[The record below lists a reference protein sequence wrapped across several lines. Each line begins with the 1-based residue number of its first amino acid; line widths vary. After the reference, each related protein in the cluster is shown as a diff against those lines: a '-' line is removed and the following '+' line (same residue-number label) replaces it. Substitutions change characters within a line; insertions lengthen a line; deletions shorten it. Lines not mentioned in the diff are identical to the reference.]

1 MKKSHSAVGQSTTL
15 SALLLATLLFSCTP
29 KPHVPTNPFNEQA
42 AREYLKPIRPAS
54 EGRNPCWNGFAR
66 KFIYAP
72 AFDFEKVENAVS
84 YRYTVS
90 DTRKPEKVWSFD
102 ASTPDADLS
111 PIWNDIYPADVHL
124 TVDALDAKGNVLK
137 TVGDRTFLRD
147 FPFEAPYPGKALPY
161 RESAMRAAL
170 YIHRM
175 PAVQAWKNQ
184 TVPDLSYQLN
194 AYPNKMTGAT
204 LSNEAFIAQNIPS
217 FREEAL
223 QIARNAAQFLID
235 QSRPEGHPLEFFPP
249 TFYEDK
255 ASSGWAENVGTTMV
269 MDATMAGKG
278 FLNLF
283 VATGDSLYLDR
294 ALKIADTYQKLQY
307 EDGSFPV
314 KVNYE
319 TGEPINNGRAMLEP
333 ILRYASRLR
342 KEFGIEKYKEM
353 EDKANAWMHKYPLE
367 SFDLAGSFED
377 TYRLGNTQPYQNL
390 TNCTAAPYAS
400 YLLQQENI
408 SEQDLKDAID
418 LIRMSEDQFVHWN
431 YLPDDVTHVREIPTP
446 SVFEQYFCY
455 EPVDDSSANMVNA
468 YLDLYAITGDKLLLE
483 KSKALMDHLT
493 ILQNQ
498 VTGMILTIDEPV
510 EFFWINCSFITQTTL
525 LRLADVLGEPPLE

>member
-1 MKKSHSAVGQSTTL
+1 MKKTL
-15 SALLLATLLFSCTP
+15 LYAGFAAMLFSCAQTP
-29 KPHVPTNPFNEQA
+29 QDEMEQLNAQA
-42 AREYLKPIRPAS
+42 AREYLIPIRPAS

-66 KFIYAP
+66 KFTYAP
-72 AFDFEKVENAVS
+72 AFDFEKVDGAAS

-90 DTRKPEKVWSFD
+90 DTRKPENVWSFE
-102 ASTPDADLS
+102 AEGPDADLS
-111 PIWNDIYPADVHL
+111 PIWNDIYPADVQL
-124 TVDALDAKGNVLK
+124 TVEALDAEGKVLK
-137 TVGDRTFLRD
+137 TVGDRKFLRD
-147 FPFEAPYPGKALPY
+147 FPFHGPYPGKAMSY

-170 YIHRM
+170 YSHRM

-204 LSNEAFIAQNIPS
+204 LSNEAFIAQHVPS
-217 FREEAL
+217 LREEAL

-255 ASSGWAENVGTTMV
+255 ASSGWAENVGTTMM
-269 MDATMAGKG
+269 MDAVMAGKG

-319 TGEPINNGRAMLEP
+319 TGVPINDARAMLGP
-333 ILRYASRLR
+333 ILYYTARLR
-342 KEFGIEKYKEM
+342 TEFGIDKYKEM
-353 EDKANAWMHKYPLE
+353 EEKANAWMQKYPME

-377 TYRLGNTQPYQNL
+377 TYRLGNVQPYQNL

-400 YLLQQENI
+400 YLLQQENV
-408 SEQDLKDAID
+408 SEKDLKDAID

-431 YLPDDVTHVREIPTP
+431 FLPDDATGVREIPSP

-510 EFFWINCSFITQTTL
+510 EYFWINCSFITQTAL
-525 LRLADVLGEPPLE
+525 LRLADVLGEPEL